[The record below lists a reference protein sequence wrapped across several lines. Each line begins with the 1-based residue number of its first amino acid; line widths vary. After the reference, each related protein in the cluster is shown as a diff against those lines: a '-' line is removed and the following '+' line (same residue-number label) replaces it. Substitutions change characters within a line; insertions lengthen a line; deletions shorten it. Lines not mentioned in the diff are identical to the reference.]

1 MSAATEP
8 AAAPALSAAR
18 AAAAYA
24 ERRADHLLDLLADV
38 ESWRVIH
45 RHALEQAAQHP
56 PNSEQRLVLGRLA
69 QVATDLADLADS
81 LEGST

>member
-1 MSAATEP
+1 MADQTLASAV
-8 AAAPALSAAR
+8 SFV
-18 AAAAYA
+18 AYA